1 MMGFVQYGKCNL
13 DGKCYSPKEM
23 GRMDMVV
30 SIVGYVTEF
39 TIQKDAFKSM

>member
-1 MMGFVQYGKCNL
+1 ML
-13 DGKCYSPKEM
+13 LSKET

-39 TIQKDAFKSM
+39 TIKKDAFKSM